1 MVSLGLL
8 GLLAT
13 SGCSSSGPSPSPS
26 PSITPSVSPSRGGLG
41 GTLQVAA
48 PPGVDTLDPA
58 LADTAAE
65 GSLLRLTTR
74 QLMTWTTD
82 ESVGEPDAP
91 VPDIAAS
98 DPEISSDGLAYT
110 FKIRDGVR
118 WDVPAGRQL
127 TAPDVVR
134 GFKRLCYPGALSPAL
149 PYFLGT
155 LKGMAQFCIGLA
167 RQPRGERAAAYLEGT
182 ALPGVHADSDNTVT
196 FHLQARSND
205 FLSLLTL
212 PAASPVPTEVLRD
225 EQTPGTLTPFA
236 SDGPYRIVEWT
247 PGRVLRL
254 RRNPEWTPQVDPVRT
269 AFVDGVEIDVGVS
282 ADAAQARLRSGEAD
296 LAWGSE
302 LARGDAISLTRGKS
316 PQARI
321 EDRGAQVVLVF
332 NLRHPGPLLDVRVR
346 RALQYCADKAAI
358 ARALGAAQLG
368 RPAAPALA
376 APSAQ
381 VLTPSTLGYQPR
393 DPYATKGSAGD
404 PGRCRRQL
412 AAAGYAGLRL
422 SVVPVVP
429 DALDEAGAAGIL
441 DAGAAV
447 LPPLT
452 AGFAAAGVTLTPL
465 PVRHDVVAIVAG
477 GGTAPDWDLA
487 LVVVAPSWPGD
498 GARSVFQPW
507 LSAGGANDLG
517 GYQSRAVSR
526 GITYAVA
533 ATDEREEKARWA
545 ALDGLVMREAPWLP
559 LARVKDVLFQ
569 PSGLGGWNYLPSLNN
584 ADPTQVFLPPRP
596 AGT

>member
-1 MVSLGLL
+1 M
-8 GLLAT
+8 
-13 SGCSSSGPSPSPS
+13 
-26 PSITPSVSPSRGGLG
+26 
-41 GTLQVAA
+41 AA

-118 WDVPAGRQL
+118 WDVPVGRQL

-412 AAAGYAGLRL
+412 AAAGYVGLRL

-447 LPPLT
+447 LPPLDGRLRRCGGH
-452 AGFAAAGVTLTPL
+452 AHPAAG
-465 PVRHDVVAIVAG
+465 
-477 GGTAPDWDLA
+477 APRRGRDRRRW
-487 LVVVAPSWPGD
+487 GD
-498 GARSVFQPW
+498 GA
-507 LSAGGANDLG
+507 
-517 GYQSRAVSR
+517 
-526 GITYAVA
+526 
-533 ATDEREEKARWA
+533 
-545 ALDGLVMREAPWLP
+545 
-559 LARVKDVLFQ
+559 
-569 PSGLGGWNYLPSLNN
+569 GLG
-584 ADPTQVFLPPRP
+584 PRP
-596 AGT
+596 RRGGPVVAR